1 MSNTT
6 PVTPATVAKTT
17 PGHSIELGK
26 TEIADS
32 VVSKI
37 AGIAARE
44 VPGVHALGGGAAR
57 AIGALRE
64 RVGQT
69 DHSQGISVEVGE
81 TQVAADVKIIAE
93 YPVALQ
99 QVADDVRAAVG
110 QAIEDLVGMQVA
122 EINVTIADV
131 FIPSED
137 NDDEDESRVK

>member
-1 MSNTT
+1 MSTTT
-6 PVTPATVAKTT
+6 PTPASVAKTT
-17 PGHSIELGK
+17 TGMSTEAGK
-26 TEIADS
+26 NEIADG
-32 VVSKI
+32 VVGKI

-57 AIGALRE
+57 AIGSLRE

-69 DHSQGISVEVGE
+69 DHSQGVSVEVGE

-93 YPVALQ
+93 YPVSLQ

-110 QAIEDLVGMQVA
+110 RAIEVA

-131 FIPSED
+131 FIPTD
-137 NDDEDESRVK
+137 DKGDEDESRVK

>member
-1 MSNTT
+1 MSTTT
-6 PVTPATVAKTT
+6 PTPASLAKTT
-17 PGHSIELGK
+17 PNTTPEVGK
-26 TEIADS
+26 NEIADG
-32 VVSKI
+32 VVGKI

-57 AIGALRE
+57 AIGSLRE

-69 DHSQGISVEVGE
+69 DHSQGVSVEVGE

-93 YPVALQ
+93 YPVSLQ

-110 QAIEDLVGMQVA
+110 RAIEELVGMEVA

-131 FIPSED
+131 FIPTED
-137 NDDEDESRVK
+137 KSDEDDSRVK

>member
-1 MSNTT
+1 M
-6 PVTPATVAKTT
+6 
-17 PGHSIELGK
+17 
-26 TEIADS
+26 
-32 VVSKI
+32 SKI

-57 AIGALRE
+57 AIGAVRAA
-64 RVGQT
+64 VGPRPTTRPGHQA
-69 DHSQGISVEVGE
+69 SRSAE

-93 YPVALQ
+93 YPVSLQ

-131 FIPSED
+131 FIPSDD